1 MVIPR
6 DYDRPS
12 GNLQCQPAHNDNR
25 LSGNLRHT
33 SHPHL
38 QGHANINNKSSTI
51 IRNPT
56 TRVVENVASCQPAPP
71 HSYSPHH
78 EGMRDQSRSSHPYSG
93 RNSDSNKVM
102 TPMYATNNKTTTS
115 SSISSNHC
123 NKYYS
128 SNSNNNHIQNS
139 NNYNTTSTN
148 NNNNKTAS
156 TISSPTSHPTA
167 TTYNNNVMAS
177 SYHYPTTSIRSTKI
191 PSYPSPSHPYHQLQE
206 QRGHSS
212 SSSYKENDI
221 ISSHPLSS
229 HVQHQRDDGRKPSHG
244 DGANTF
250 WGESIPLIDPVPLMG
265 PGGNNQ
271 WWYCAQDIFFSI
283 VSSTILHTHCL
294 LLRQQFLRTC
304 SPCLQI

>member
-1 MVIPR
+1 MRV
-6 DYDRPS
+6 
-12 GNLQCQPAHNDNR
+12 GVDNV
-25 LSGNLRHT
+25 T
-33 SHPHL
+33 
-38 QGHANINNKSSTI
+38 
-51 IRNPT
+51 
-56 TRVVENVASCQPAPP
+56 SCQPAPP
-71 HSYSPHH
+71 HSYSPHY
-78 EGMRDQSRSSHPYSG
+78 EGMRDQSRSSHLYSG
-93 RNSDSNKVM
+93 RNSGSNVLM
-102 TPMYATNNKTTTS
+102 TPMSATNNETT
-115 SSISSNHC
+115 SISSNHS
-123 NKYYS
+123 NGYYS
-128 SNSNNNHIQNS
+128 NNSNNS

-148 NNNNKTAS
+148 NNNNTAL

-167 TTYNNNVMAS
+167 TNYNNNVMAS
-177 SYHYPTTSIRSTKI
+177 SYHYPTTSIRSTMI
-191 PSYPSPSHPYHQLQE
+191 PSYPSPSRPHQLWERQ
-206 QRGHSS
+206 GCSS
-212 SSSYKENDI
+212 SSSYEENDI
-221 ISSHPLSS
+221 ISNHPLSS